1 MDHVTTATSCF
12 LPVFITH
19 QCLCSGFFA
28 LLIATGKYLSAQHW
42 QASRRVLLKWCYTGP
57 STCNCVAAAQSWP
70 LKGQA
75 VIYLKWQQPHF
86 YLPVEQKKKTPPHTA
101 LYLFWQ
107 RWWADLMLFPCIY
120 MLCRATWRAAGR
132 LGHGGAATFWPFLAS
147 CHQDTKLWRNGLVT
161 QTLFTNPVKCWAAIG
176 MAYLDKHGLYSLC
189 GFSSNFW
196 RSSWAFAGA
205 LIALH

>member
-86 YLPVEQKKKTPPHTA
+86 YLPVEQKKNSSPHCTISILTA
-101 LYLFWQ
+101 VVSWLDAFSVYLH
-107 RWWADLMLFPCIY
+107 AVPCD
-120 MLCRATWRAAGR
+120 MEGCWSF
-132 LGHGGAATFWPFLAS
+132 GA
-147 CHQDTKLWRNGLVT
+147 R
-161 QTLFTNPVKCWAAIG
+161 
-176 MAYLDKHGLYSLC
+176 
-189 GFSSNFW
+189 
-196 RSSWAFAGA
+196 RSSHLLTFLSQLSPG
-205 LIALH
+205 H